1 MNKVISRGLVILLIC
16 ALSLTAVCFALA
28 GISYYKRTRS
38 ALDCQYMAA
47 DWKGGGE
54 TRFDM
59 ISAFFDTDASV
70 NQNSIST
77 FRMTLESKFDEASV
91 VKPETGRMYLDC
103 WSAKGNIGIRSSRAN
118 VPNVEIYAVGGDFFY
133 FHQLPL
139 ESGWYFNDDEI
150 GREAILLDETA
161 AWQLF
166 GGSDVA
172 GMTVTINDIPFTV
185 SGVVLPQEGSGYEE
199 AYGSGPHAYI
209 NYKAYSALN
218 SAEINSGEPIIS
230 YEIILPSPVT
240 NFAYDIVKNNFGINP
255 PQAAYVDN
263 TARYKPL
270 TLYKRLATF
279 FGRSVRADR
288 VVYPYWENTA
298 SVTADVC
305 AALLLTTTIIGA
317 AAGIII
323 IICVIIV
330 LTRLRHKFRK
340 FKDKAAERIEEL
352 SYLNRLP
359 GTKKSFDDFDSKD
372 RQI

>member
-1 MNKVISRGLVILLIC
+1 MNKVISRNLVILLIC
-16 ALSLTAVCFALA
+16 AASLVAVCFALT

-47 DWKGGGE
+47 EWKGSGE
-54 TRFDM
+54 TRYDM
-59 ISAFFDTDASV
+59 ISAFLDTDASV
-70 NQNSIST
+70 SQNHINT
-77 FRMTLESKFDEASV
+77 FRMTLESKFDEASISE
-91 VKPETGRMYLDC
+91 PETGRMYIDC
-103 WSAKGNIGIRSSRAN
+103 WSAKGSIGISSSRAN
-118 VPNVEIYAVGGDFFY
+118 VPNIEIYAVGGDFFY

-172 GMTVTINDIPFTV
+172 GMIVTINDIPFTV
-185 SGVVLPQEGSGYEE
+185 SGVVLTQEGSGYEE
-199 AYGSGPHAYI
+199 AYGSGPHAYM
-209 NYKAYSALN
+209 NYKAYSTLN
-218 SAEINSGEPIIS
+218 SMDINSGEPIIC

-240 NFAYDIVKNNFGINP
+240 NFAFDIVKNNFGYSS

-279 FGRSVRADR
+279 FGRSVRTDR

-298 SVTADVC
+298 SVTADIC
-305 AALLLTTTIIGA
+305 AALLLLTTIIGA

-323 IICVIIV
+323 LVCIIIISA
-330 LTRLRHKFRK
+330 RLRHKFRK
-340 FKDKAAERIEEL
+340 IKDKAVERIEEL

-359 GTKKSFDDFDSKD
+359 GTKSSFDDFNPKD
-372 RQI
+372 RRR